1 MQQNSINPF
10 DCGHENSESG
20 AVADV
25 QAIMSNTNT
34 HAIMKPGSVTVI
46 DVAPPHLRLKDL
58 LVEDVPDDS
67 DRPQFAAVLVTG
79 WPGSGK
85 SYTIAN
91 VLHDWP
97 GTVHFAS
104 PPPAGSPTPGY
115 LDLTGAQAE
124 MAEIVVIDEVWQFDA
139 ASVTAGLR
147 ALKLRAQERQ
157 VLVIMISQAAR
168 DLNPIIDALPEELVL
183 IEIEYRAAPRV
194 FVGAT
199 AAVLD
204 PTRKHELYVVPRHD
218 CAADGEAAGHEGV
231 PAPAQQD
238 GRADQE
244 RF

>member
-1 MQQNSINPF
+1 
-10 DCGHENSESG
+10 
-20 AVADV
+20 
-25 QAIMSNTNT
+25 MSNMTT
-34 HAIMKPGSVTVI
+34 HVIMKPGSVPVI
-46 DVAPPHLRLKDL
+46 DAAPPNLRLKDL
-58 LVEDVPDDS
+58 LIEDVADDS

-79 WPGSGK
+79 WSGCGK

-91 VLHDWP
+91 ALHDWP

-104 PPPAGSPTPGY
+104 PPPAGSPTPGC
-115 LDLTGAQAE
+115 LDLTGRQAE
-124 MAEIVVIDEVWQFDA
+124 MAEIVVIDEVRQFDA

-147 ALKLRAQERQ
+147 ALKLRAQAQERQ

-168 DLNPIIDALPEELVL
+168 DLNPIIDALPEALVL

>member
-1 MQQNSINPF
+1 M
-10 DCGHENSESG
+10 
-20 AVADV
+20 ADV
-25 QAIMSNTNT
+25 QAIMSNMTT
-34 HAIMKPGSVTVI
+34 HVIMKPGSVTVV

-58 LVEDVPDDS
+58 LIEDVADDS

-79 WPGSGK
+79 WSGCGK

-91 VLHDWP
+91 ALHDWP

-104 PPPAGSPTPGY
+104 PPPAGSPTPGC
-115 LDLTGAQAE
+115 LDLTCAQAE
-124 MAEIVVIDEVWQFDA
+124 MAEIVVIDEVRQFDA

-147 ALKLRAQERQ
+147 ALKLRAQAQERQ

-183 IEIEYRAAPRV
+183 IEIEHRAAPRV